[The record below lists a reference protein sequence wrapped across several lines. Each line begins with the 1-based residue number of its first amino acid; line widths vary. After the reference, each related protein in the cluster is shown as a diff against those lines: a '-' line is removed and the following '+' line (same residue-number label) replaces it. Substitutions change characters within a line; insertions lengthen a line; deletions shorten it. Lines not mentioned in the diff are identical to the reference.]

1 MKKVLIGL
9 LVVVMVL
16 SLTACSQEL
25 ADLMGKMSNNVYGI
39 PADTSAADEATAN
52 VDNAVE
58 KDEDGKVTVTLSTAA
73 AITSSISEI
82 KSSPAKTEALKSQL
96 SETVASTPE
105 EGADVKDAIVA
116 AASDA
121 AKALADAVGD
131 NEIVAEIQN
140 TLNNIASSI
149 SDNPTKAELATV
161 AVLSEVATTAANVAK
176 SGAENLS
183 EEDVNALVNQGLA
196 AYDTLVI
203 VTEVANIDVLGDL
216 DIASLL
222 SSVSKDVS
230 RDDDNQFN
238 LGMFKTSISKIL
250 GMVTK
255 DGKFNDEKYKS
266 FIFQAKAIKA
276 SMDTIAMAFSETD
289 PNAILDK
296 KIDCGLTIDSFG
308 LYLVCSI
315 FVEVDKLGVLPSGDY
330 STYISNGILTEEL
343 TTANHWQNFAADY
356 VNTNYEAL
364 SNLGGDTK
372 PADPNDQLFMLF
384 ALALDT
390 NIDGNP
396 EFVASL
402 LDPKAS
408 EIIATELKT
417 DMKTAIGTPT
427 QSVFTADIFN
437 ILRTAAVIIVDAEY
451 KGILSLG
458 DGDGTITGL
467 LNMIK

>member
-25 ADLMGKMSNNVYGI
+25 ANLMGKMSNNVYGI
-39 PADTSAADEATAN
+39 PADTSAADAAAAN

-58 KDEDGKVTVTLSTAA
+58 KDEDGNVTVSLSTAA
-73 AITSSISEI
+73 AITTSISEI
-82 KSSPAKTEALKSQL
+82 KDSPAKTEALKSQL

-105 EGADVKDAIVA
+105 EGAAVKDAIVA
-116 AASDA
+116 AAADA
-121 AKALADAVGD
+121 ATALADAVGD

-183 EEDVNALVNQGLA
+183 EEEVNALVNQGLA

-230 RDDDNQFN
+230 RADDNQFN
-238 LGMFKTSISKIL
+238 TSLFKPLVAKIL

-255 DGKFNDEKYKS
+255 DGKFNEAKYKS

-276 SMDTIAMAFSETD
+276 AMDTIALAYSEAD
-289 PNAILDK
+289 PNLILDK
-296 KIDCGLTIDSFG
+296 KIDCGLTVDDLG
-308 LYLVCSI
+308 LYLVSSI
-315 FVEVDKLGVLPSGDY
+315 LVEADKLGGDAWRTFAEEY
-330 STYISNGILTEEL
+330 VNANYDALASLGDVEFKDTSDENFYAAMLVIDTNVDGSLTSVTKETILEEL
-343 TTANHWQNFAADY
+343 
-356 VNTNYEAL
+356 
-364 SNLGGDTK
+364 
-372 PADPNDQLFMLF
+372 
-384 ALALDT
+384 
-390 NIDGNP
+390 GN
-396 EFVASL
+396 
-402 LDPKAS
+402 
-408 EIIATELKT
+408 
-417 DMKTAIGTPT
+417 DMKYAIANQT

>member
-25 ADLMGKMSNNVYGI
+25 ANLMGKMSNNVYGI
-39 PADTSAADEATAN
+39 PADTSAADAAAAN

-58 KDEDGKVTVTLSTAA
+58 KDEDGNVTVSLSTAA
-73 AITSSISEI
+73 AITTSISEI
-82 KSSPAKTEALKSQL
+82 KDSPAKTEALKSQL

-105 EGADVKDAIVA
+105 EGAAVKDAIVA
-116 AASDA
+116 AAADA
-121 AKALADAVGD
+121 ATALADAVGD

-230 RDDDNQFN
+230 RADDNQFN
-238 LGMFKTSISKIL
+238 TSLFKPLVAKVL
-250 GMVTK
+250 GMVTTNEEL
-255 DGKFNDEKYKS
+255 DVAKYKS
-266 FIFQAKAIKA
+266 FILQSKAIKA
-276 SMDTIAMAFSETD
+276 AMDTIALAYSEAD
-289 PNAILDK
+289 PNLILDK
-296 KIDCGLTIDSFG
+296 KIDCGLTIDSLG
-308 LYLVCSI
+308 LYIVTSL
-315 FVEVDKLGVLPSGDY
+315 FVEADKLGGEAWCTFAEEYVNANYDALASLGDVEFKDTSDEKFY
-330 STYISNGILTEEL
+330 AAMVAIDTNVDGSLSSVTKETILEEL
-343 TTANHWQNFAADY
+343 
-356 VNTNYEAL
+356 
-364 SNLGGDTK
+364 
-372 PADPNDQLFMLF
+372 
-384 ALALDT
+384 
-390 NIDGNP
+390 GN
-396 EFVASL
+396 
-402 LDPKAS
+402 
-408 EIIATELKT
+408 
-417 DMKTAIGTPT
+417 DMKYAIANQT